1 MSLVQ
6 HTSLQRVWADKD
18 QLKIHSMIF
27 NRRHLPPVFCVVNIF
42 SCKQKAE
49 NDPRQ
54 NISAFMVGINSLHI
68 VL

>member
-27 NRRHLPPVFCVVNIF
+27 NRRHLPPVFALSTYFLAN
-42 SCKQKAE
+42 K
-49 NDPRQ
+49 RQ

-68 VL
+68 VS